1 MIVERNKYLNQ
12 LLESRHNGLTKVIT
26 GIRRCGKSFLLFN
39 LLKNRLIDEGTDREH
54 IIEMQFDDFANKRYR
69 NPEVFYEYVK
79 SRITDGRKYYVL
91 LDEVQLLSEFLNR

>member
-26 GIRRCGKSFLLFN
+26 GIRRSGKSFLLFN

-54 IIEMQFDDFANKRYR
+54 IIEMLTCMSRAAMHVSFQDKT
-69 NPEVFYEYVK
+69 EVHCACHIRLKLGFYEFHL
-79 SRITDGRKYYVL
+79 RGTDF
-91 LDEVQLLSEFLNR
+91 D